1 MMEKTRIVLIDDHQI
16 VIDGLTSVLEEVEQY
31 EIVGTANNGK
41 DAIQLIRIAEP
52 QLALMD
58 IDMPIMNGISAA
70 TELKKNYPQVKIII
84 LSLHNEKA
92 IIQNLIQIGVDGY
105 LLKNSNKDEMLNAIQ
120 QVLNGQ
126 KYFSSDVTLSLSGM
140 APSSSIKLT
149 NTDPGNAEKL
159 SSLTERELEIL
170 KGIADGMSN
179 REIGEQLF
187 ISQRTV
193 DTHRQNIMKKLDVKK
208 VVGLIKFAI
217 KNGLIE

>member
-1 MMEKTRIVLIDDHQI
+1 MKKTRIVLIDDHQI
-16 VIDGLTSVLEEVEQY
+16 VIDGISSVLSDVENY
-31 EIVGTANNGK
+31 EIVGTANNGR
-41 DAIQLIRIAEP
+41 DAIQLVRIAEP
-52 QLALMD
+52 ELVLMD
-58 IDMPIMNGISAA
+58 IDMPIMNGITASK
-70 TELKKNYPQVKIII
+70 ELKKDFPHVKIII

-105 LLKNSNKDEMLNAIQ
+105 LLKNSNKDEVLNAIS

-126 KYFSSDVTLSLSGM
+126 KYFSSDVTLSLSGL
-140 APSSSIKLT
+140 APSNNIKLT
-149 NTDPGNAEKL
+149 NTDPGNAKKL
-159 SSLTERELEIL
+159 SSLTEREVEIL

-217 KNGLIE
+217 KNGMVD